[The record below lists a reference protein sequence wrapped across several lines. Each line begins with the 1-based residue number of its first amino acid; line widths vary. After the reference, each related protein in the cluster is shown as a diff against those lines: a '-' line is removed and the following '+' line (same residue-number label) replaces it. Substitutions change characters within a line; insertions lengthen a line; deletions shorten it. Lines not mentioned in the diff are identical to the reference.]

1 MSRKTKN
8 IQRLVDAYLLV
19 CKDTREGHHK
29 TMLQKFVTFSVANT
43 ISPYQVTVKD
53 IESFI
58 QYLQQAGYT
67 SEYIAVS
74 FVFLRRFFDHLQS
87 RGFVNGNPARDAFAR
102 AGRNEPRRFT
112 DEELTRVHHECH
124 PRA

>member
-1 MSRKTKN
+1 MPRKTKN

-19 CKDTREGHHK
+19 CKNTREGHHK

-58 QYLQQAGYT
+58 QYLQ
-67 SEYIAVS
+67 
-74 FVFLRRFFDHLQS
+74 
-87 RGFVNGNPARDAFAR
+87 
-102 AGRNEPRRFT
+102 
-112 DEELTRVHHECH
+112 
-124 PRA
+124 